1 MSQSVDIMS
10 EIIKG
15 QEDTLTSQAVSIRQ
29 LRDIVLARNNEVS
42 DLRHRMAAIQD
53 AIDRKDYKLAR
64 RLSDHTT
71 IRTTYERLHEESD
84 ETDSY

>member
-1 MSQSVDIMS
+1 MSQAVEIMS
-10 EIIKG
+10 DIIKG
-15 QEDTLTSQAVSIRQ
+15 QEDTLTKQAESIRQ

-42 DLRHRMAAIQD
+42 DLRHRMVAIQE
-53 AIDRKDYKLAR
+53 AINKKDYRLAN